1 MESIEL
7 PMGLTAVGGLKG
19 EGKTAFCL
27 KLANHLAQR
36 EKVLF
41 ISYQDYKEKIEK
53 HLSNIDRSINPG
65 LAIRTDFEYFG
76 LDTYVKLMW
85 LLQDKSYSTVFIDNS
100 DFLNKYDPWDR
111 AYGEVDEFIE
121 ALELMHH
128 FCRVKVVFTIN
139 IGQKADYSRKYPM
152 LRDFN
157 SSRNIPNKCQQ
168 VIAVY
173 RPHYHGYMEDEQ
185 GVPLKNRFDIYS
197 LKNQSDKI
205 IIKTMD
211 FSNFESKQFSI

>member
-7 PMGLTAVGGLKG
+7 PIGLTAVGGVKG

-27 KLANHLAQR
+27 KLANHIAQR

-41 ISYQDYKEKIEK
+41 ISYQDYKEKITE
-53 HLSNIDRSINPG
+53 HLISTDRSINPG
-65 LAIRTDFEYFG
+65 LEIRTDFEYFG
-76 LDTYVKLMW
+76 LDTFVKLMW
-85 LLQDKSYSTVFIDNS
+85 LLQDKPYSTVFIDNS

-111 AYGEVDEFIE
+111 AYDDVDEFIE

-128 FCRVKVVFTIN
+128 FCRVKVIFTIN

-157 SSRNIPNKCQQ
+157 SSRHISNKCRQ
-168 VIAVY
+168 VLAVY
-173 RPHYHGYMEDEQ
+173 RPIYHGFTEDAEGSSTIYQ
-185 GVPLKNRFDIYS
+185 LEVYS
-197 LKNQSDKI
+197 LKNG
-205 IIKTMD
+205 
-211 FSNFESKQFSI
+211 SNSTTVNTFNWAEFVKL

>member
-7 PMGLTAVGGLKG
+7 PIGLTAVGGVKG
-19 EGKTAFCL
+19 EGKTSFCL
-27 KLANHLAQR
+27 KLANHIAQR

-41 ISYQDYKEKIEK
+41 ISYQDYTERTEE
-53 HLSNIDRSINPG
+53 HLKSIDRNINPG
-65 LAIRTDFEYFG
+65 LEIRTDFEYFG

-85 LLQDKSYSTVFIDNS
+85 LFQDKPYSTVFIDNS

-111 AYGEVDEFIE
+111 AYGDVDEFIE

-139 IGQKADYSRKYPM
+139 ICQKTDSDRRHPM

-157 SSRNIPNKCQQ
+157 SSRHIPNKCRQ
-168 VIAVY
+168 VLAIY
-173 RPHYHGYMEDEQ
+173 RPHYHGYIEDEQ
-185 GVPLKNRFDIYS
+185 GLPLINRLDVYS
-197 LKNQSDKI
+197 LKNQSNKI
-205 IIKTMD
+205 IINTMD
-211 FSNFESKQFSI
+211 WSNFENKQFSS

>member
-7 PMGLTAVGGLKG
+7 PIGLTAVGGVKG
-19 EGKTAFCL
+19 EGKTSFCL

-41 ISYQDYKEKIEK
+41 ISYQDYKEKIKE
-53 HLSNIDRSINPG
+53 HLISTDRSINPG
-65 LAIRTDFEYFG
+65 LKIRTDFEYFG
-76 LDTYVKLMW
+76 LDTFVKLMW
-85 LLQDKSYSTVFIDNS
+85 HLEKKSYSTVFIDNS

-111 AYGEVDEFIE
+111 AYGDVDEFIE

-157 SSRNIPNKCQQ
+157 SSRHIPNKCRQ
-168 VIAVY
+168 VIAIY
-173 RPHYHGYMEDEQ
+173 RPHYHGYIEDEQ
-185 GVPLKNRFDIYS
+185 GLPLKNRLDVYS
-197 LKNQSDKI
+197 LKNQSNKI
-205 IIKTMD
+205 IINTMD
-211 FSNFESKQFSI
+211 WSNFENKHFSS

>member
-7 PMGLTAVGGLKG
+7 PIGLTAVGGLKG

-53 HLSNIDRSINPG
+53 YLVSIDSSINPG
-65 LAIRTDFEYFG
+65 LEIRTDFEYFG

-128 FCRVKVVFTIN
+128 FCSVKVVFTIN

-157 SSRNIPNKCQQ
+157 SSRHISNKCQQ
-168 VIAVY
+168 VLAVY
-173 RPHYHGYMEDEQ
+173 SPHYHGYMEDEQ

-211 FSNFESKQFSI
+211 WSNFESKQFSI

>member
-7 PMGLTAVGGLKG
+7 PIGLTAVGGLKG

-53 HLSNIDRSINPG
+53 YLASIDSSINPG

-157 SSRNIPNKCQQ
+157 SSRHISNKCQQ
-168 VIAVY
+168 VLAVY

-185 GVPLKNRFDIYS
+185 GVPLINRFDIYS

-211 FSNFESKQFSI
+211 WSNFESKQFSI

>member
-7 PMGLTAVGGLKG
+7 PIGLTAVGGLKG
-19 EGKTAFCL
+19 EGKTSFCL

-41 ISYQDYKEKIEK
+41 ISYQDYKEKIKE
-53 HLSNIDRSINPG
+53 HLISTDRSINPG
-65 LAIRTDFEYFG
+65 LKIRTDFEYFG
-76 LDTYVKLMW
+76 LDTFVKLMW
-85 LLQDKSYSTVFIDNS
+85 HLEKKSYSTVFIDNS
-100 DFLNKYDPWDR
+100 DFLIKYEPWDR
-111 AYGEVDEFIE
+111 AYGDVDEFIE

-128 FCRVKVVFTIN
+128 ICRVKVVFTIN

-157 SSRNIPNKCQQ
+157 SSRLIPNKCRQ
-168 VIAVY
+168 VLAIY

-185 GVPLKNRFDIYS
+185 GVPLKNRFDIYC
-197 LKNQSDKI
+197 LKNQSDKTL
-205 IIKTMD
+205 IKTMD
-211 FSNFESKQFSI
+211 WSNFESKHFSN

>member
-7 PMGLTAVGGLKG
+7 PIGLTAVGGLKG
-19 EGKTAFCL
+19 EGKTSFCL

-41 ISYQDYKEKIEK
+41 ISYQDYKEKFEK
-53 HLSNIDRSINPG
+53 HLVSIERIINPG
-65 LAIRTDFEYFG
+65 LEIRTDFEYFG
-76 LDTYVKLMW
+76 LGTYVKLMW
-85 LLQDKSYSTVFIDNS
+85 LLQDKPFSTVFIDNS

-111 AYGEVDEFIE
+111 AYGDVDEFIE

-128 FCRVKVVFTIN
+128 FSNVKIVFTLN

-157 SSRNIPNKCQQ
+157 SSRHVTNKCHQ
-168 VIAVY
+168 VLAIY
-173 RPHYHGYMEDEQ
+173 RPYFHGYIEDEQ
-185 GVPLKNRFDIYS
+185 GFPLNNRLDIYN
-197 LKNQSDKI
+197 LKNQSNKI
-205 IIKTMD
+205 IINTLD
-211 FSNFESKQFSI
+211 WSNFEYKQFSI